1 MKELLETFLP
11 QFPAGLVSTVL
22 GLSDENLWLFWS
34 GFWLSH
40 RGVEFAGVVPAYTSD
55 TTLLPNFSY
64 SVVSQQ
70 VYQTLFQ
77 YSKVLQPEQGALI

>member
-1 MKELLETFLP
+1 MNSASRNIFTPIFWSTTQSFAGLSLTFLMKIR
-11 QFPAGLVSTVL
+11 
-22 GLSDENLWLFWS
+22 S
-34 GFWLSH
+34 GFWLSQNM
-40 RGVEFAGVVPAYTSD
+40 VQFAGVVPAYTSD